1 MSASLAKALR
11 ILTVLES
18 EGEAVNLAVWQLSED
33 LHALAHVQRAV
44 ESGTPVG
51 VAVRNA
57 RVWGRR
63 QNALERAA
71 KRVKPETLTPL
82 IGLLARLD
90 GLAKGI
96 GVGSPWEALERAA
109 MVLCGVTGPASLA
122 VLSIQPPLSTRP
134 AAIRS

>member
-1 MSASLAKALR
+1 M
-11 ILTVLES
+11 LEA
-18 EGEAVNLAVWQLSED
+18 EGEAVNLAIWQLGED

-63 QNALERAA
+63 QAALERAA
-71 KRVKPETLTPL
+71 RRVKAETLTPL
-82 IGLLARLD
+82 VAGLARLD

-96 GVGSPWEALERAA
+96 GLGNPWEALQRVALA
-109 MVLCGVTGPASLA
+109 LCGVATAPDPRTLQRIVG
-122 VLSIQPPLSTRP
+122 
-134 AAIRS
+134 